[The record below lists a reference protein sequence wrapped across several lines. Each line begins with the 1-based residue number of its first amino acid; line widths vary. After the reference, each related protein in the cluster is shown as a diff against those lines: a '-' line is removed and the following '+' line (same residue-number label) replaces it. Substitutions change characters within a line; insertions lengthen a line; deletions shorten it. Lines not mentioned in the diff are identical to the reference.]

1 MVKGRIIHAI
11 SGFYD
16 VETED
21 KGRVRAR
28 ARGNFR
34 QQGVKPLVGDQVD
47 VAQNYLLKIY
57 PRQNSLK
64 RPPIANV
71 DQAIVVISAVNP
83 DFSTHL
89 LDRYLVYLAHQSIR
103 PLIYVS
109 KMDLL
114 TVSEKSKLAPVLAV
128 YHDIDYQLFSSGDVQ
143 KTNFDTLRQ
152 QLSHRVTVVM
162 GQSGAG
168 KSTLL
173 NQLSPDLHLKTAPI
187 STSLN
192 RGRHTTR
199 AVSLYPIGVA
209 GLLADTPGFS
219 SLEMQGISV
228 GELPQ
233 LFPEF
238 VQRAPRCRF
247 RGCLHLKEPGCAVKA
262 AVEADEI
269 KTFRYEDYQQL
280 HQEIEALPPDYAK

>member
-16 VETED
+16 VQTKNE
-21 KGRVRAR
+21 GRVRAR

-34 QQGVKPLVGDQVD
+34 KQGIKPLVGDQVE

-57 PRQNSLK
+57 PRQNSLQ

-71 DQAIVVISAVNP
+71 DQAIIVVSAVNP
-83 DFSTHL
+83 NFSTNL

-114 TVSEKSKLAPVLAV
+114 TTTQQATLQSVLTI
-128 YHDIDYQLFSSGDVQ
+128 YQDIQYRLFTNVQARKTDFNSLRRQLCE
-143 KTNFDTLRQ
+143 RI
-152 QLSHRVTVVM
+152 TVVM

-173 NQLSPDLHLKTAPI
+173 NQLTPQLHLKTAAI

-199 AVSLYPIGVA
+199 AVSLYPIGVD

-219 SLEMQGISV
+219 SLEMVGISIN
-228 GELPQ
+228 ELPQ

-238 VQRAPRCRF
+238 VKLAAHCRF
-247 RGCLHLKEPGCAVKA
+247 RGCLHLKEPGCAIKT
-262 AVEADEI
+262 AVAVGEI
-269 KTFRYEDYQQL
+269 KDFRYADYRQL
-280 HQEIEALPPDYAK
+280 HQEINALPPDYTK